1 MHLCPDYQAM
11 KQTSSSTYSDLLRS
25 LMQPLNIPSFK
36 ALSRTAGVSE
46 WQVKQLRQGR
56 TAQMQV
62 EPLFKL
68 SQTLQISL
76 NELLAKFSDLPL
88 QPSNPG
94 SNQQFSNLQQEYR
107 RLEAQLTKQQ
117 QTLQQEFQRSSLQT
131 LESLLLQLPTAAY
144 AAENNP
150 QIPAARLLP
159 LLRPI
164 EQLLKSWG
172 VEAIAPVGSEVDY
185 DPQMH
190 QLMEGRAEVGD
201 RVKIRYTGY
210 TQGDKLLHRAKVS
223 PISNP

>member
-1 MHLCPDYQAM
+1 MN
-11 KQTSSSTYSDLLRS
+11 QTSSSNRSDLLRS
-25 LMQPLNIPSFK
+25 LMQPLNISSFK

-56 TAQMQV
+56 AAQMQV

-68 SQTLQISL
+68 SQTLQLSL
-76 NELLAKFSDLPL
+76 NELLTKFSDLPL
-88 QPSNPG
+88 QPSNSG
-94 SNQQFSNLQQEYR
+94 SNQQLSNLQQEYR
-107 RLEAQLTKQQ
+107 RLEAQLAEQQ

-131 LESLLLQLPTAAY
+131 LESLLLQLPTAAF

-150 QIPAARLLP
+150 QIPAVRLLP

-172 VEAIAPVGSEVDY
+172 VEAIAPVGSEVPY
-185 DPQMH
+185 DPQLH
-190 QLMEGRAEVGD
+190 QLMEGQVEVGD
-201 RVKIRYTGY
+201 RVKIRYAGY

-223 PISNP
+223 PAVNS

>member
-1 MHLCPDYQAM
+1 MD
-11 KQTSSSTYSDLLRS
+11 QTSRLEYSDLLRS

-56 TAQMQV
+56 AAQMQV

-76 NELLAKFSDLPL
+76 NELLVKFSDLPL
-88 QPSNPG
+88 ADLPLSPSQPD
-94 SNQQFSNLQQEYR
+94 SNQQLTALQQEYR
-107 RLEAQLTKQQ
+107 RLEAQLTEQQ
-117 QTLQQEFQRSSLQT
+117 QTLQQAFQRSSLQT

-150 QIPAARLLP
+150 QVPAARLLP

-172 VEAIAPVGSEVDY
+172 VEAIAPVGSEVPY
-185 DPQMH
+185 DPQLH
-190 QLMEGRAEVGD
+190 QLMEGQAEVGD
-201 RVKIRYTGY
+201 RVKIRYAGY

-223 PISNP
+223 PTSTL

>member
-1 MHLCPDYQAM
+1 
-11 KQTSSSTYSDLLRS
+11 
-25 LMQPLNIPSFK
+25 MQPLNIPSFK

-56 TAQMQV
+56 AAQMQA

-76 NELLAKFSDLPL
+76 DELLAKFSDLPFPSP
-88 QPSNPG
+88 QPDSIQ
-94 SNQQFSNLQQEYR
+94 SLSHLQQEYR
-107 RLEAQLTKQQ
+107 RLEAQLAEQQ

-172 VEAIAPVGSEVDY
+172 VEAIAPVGSEVPY
-185 DPQMH
+185 DPQFQ
-190 QLMEGRAEVGD
+190 QLMEGQAEVGD
-201 RVKIRYTGY
+201 RVKIRYAGY
-210 TQGDKLLHRAKVS
+210 TQGNKLLHRAKVS
-223 PISNP
+223 PVPNSYPPSSPLPPPPSSSPSGC

>member
-1 MHLCPDYQAM
+1 MNQIAG
-11 KQTSSSTYSDLLRS
+11 SDRSDVLRS

-36 ALSRTAGVSE
+36 ALSRSAGVSE
-46 WQVKQLRQGR
+46 WQVKQLRRGR
-56 TAQMQV
+56 AAQMQA
-62 EPLFKL
+62 ESLFRL

-76 NELLAKFSDLPL
+76 SELLAKFSDLPL
-88 QPSNPG
+88 QPPTSD
-94 SNQQFSNLQQEYR
+94 SNQPQSNLQQEYR
-107 RLEAQLTKQQ
+107 RLETQLAEQR

-164 EQLLKSWG
+164 EQLLRSWG
-172 VEAIAPVGSEVDY
+172 VEAIAPVGSEVSY
-185 DPQMH
+185 DPQVH

-201 RVKIRYTGY
+201 RVKIRYAGY
-210 TQGDKLLHRAKVS
+210 IQGDKLLHRAKVS
-223 PISNP
+223 PVSTS

>member
-1 MHLCPDYQAM
+1 
-11 KQTSSSTYSDLLRS
+11 
-25 LMQPLNIPSFK
+25 MQPLNLPSFK

-56 TAQMQV
+56 AAQMQA

-76 NELLAKFSDLPL
+76 NELLAQFSNLPL
-88 QPSNPG
+88 QLSNPG
-94 SNQQFSNLQQEYR
+94 SSQQLSHLQQEYR
-107 RLEAQLTKQQ
+107 RLEAQLAEQK

-172 VEAIAPVGSEVDY
+172 VEAIAPVGTEVPY
-185 DPQMH
+185 DPQFH

-210 TQGDKLLHRAKVS
+210 IQGDKLLHRTKVS
-223 PISNP
+223 PVVT

>member
-1 MHLCPDYQAM
+1 MN
-11 KQTSSSTYSDLLRS
+11 QTSNSNHSDLLRS

-36 ALSRTAGVSE
+36 ALSRTADVSE

-56 TAQMQV
+56 AAQMQA

-76 NELLAKFSDLPL
+76 NELLAKFSNLPL
-88 QPSNPG
+88 PSSEPNSTQNLG
-94 SNQQFSNLQQEYR
+94 HLQQEYR
-107 RLEAQLTKQQ
+107 RLEAQLAEQQ
-117 QTLQQEFQRSSLQT
+117 RTLQQEFQRSSLQT
-131 LESLLLQLPTAAY
+131 LESLLLQLPTATY

-172 VEAIAPVGSEVDY
+172 VEAIAPVGSEVAY
-185 DPQMH
+185 DPQLH
-190 QLMEGRAEVGD
+190 QLMEGWAESGD

-210 TQGDKLLHRAKVS
+210 IQGKKLLYRAKVS
-223 PISNP
+223 PVSNP

>member
-1 MHLCPDYQAM
+1 M
-11 KQTSSSTYSDLLRS
+11 LRS

-56 TAQMQV
+56 AAQMQV

-76 NELLAKFSDLPL
+76 NELLVKFSDLPL
-88 QPSNPG
+88 ADLPLSPSQPD
-94 SNQQFSNLQQEYR
+94 SNQQLTALQQEYR
-107 RLEAQLTKQQ
+107 RLEAQLTEQQ
-117 QTLQQEFQRSSLQT
+117 QTLQQAFQRSSLQT

-150 QIPAARLLP
+150 QVPAARLLP

-172 VEAIAPVGSEVDY
+172 VEAIAPVGSEVPY
-185 DPQMH
+185 DPQLH
-190 QLMEGRAEVGD
+190 QLMEGQAEVGD
-201 RVKIRYTGY
+201 RVKIRYAGY

-223 PISNP
+223 PTSTL

>member
-1 MHLCPDYQAM
+1 MN
-11 KQTSSSTYSDLLRS
+11 QTSSSNYSDLLRS
-25 LMQPLNIPSFK
+25 LMQLLNISSFK
-36 ALSRTAGVSE
+36 SLSRTAGVSE

-56 TAQMQV
+56 AAQMQA

-68 SQTLQISL
+68 SQALQISL

-88 QPSNPG
+88 SSPEPNSTQSLYH
-94 SNQQFSNLQQEYR
+94 LQQEYR
-107 RLEAQLTKQQ
+107 RLEAQLAEQQ

-172 VEAIAPVGSEVDY
+172 VEAIAPVGSEVAY
-185 DPQMH
+185 DPQLH

-210 TQGDKLLHRAKVS
+210 IQGKKLLHRAKVS
-223 PISNP
+223 PVSNP

>member
-1 MHLCPDYQAM
+1 
-11 KQTSSSTYSDLLRS
+11 
-25 LMQPLNIPSFK
+25 MQPLNLPSFK
-36 ALSRTAGVSE
+36 AFSRTAGVSE

-56 TAQMQV
+56 AAQMQA

-88 QPSNPG
+88 QPSNSG
-94 SNQQFSNLQQEYR
+94 SSQQFSNLQQEYH
-107 RLEAQLTKQQ
+107 RLESQLTEQQ
-117 QTLQQEFQRSSLQT
+117 QILQQEFQRSSLQT

-172 VEAIAPVGSEVDY
+172 VEAIAPVGTEVPY
-185 DPQMH
+185 DPQLH

-223 PISNP
+223 PISPS

>member
-1 MHLCPDYQAM
+1 MNQISA
-11 KQTSSSTYSDLLRS
+11 SDRSDVLRS

-46 WQVKQLRQGR
+46 WQVKQLRRGR
-56 TAQMQV
+56 AAQMQV

-76 NELLAKFSDLPL
+76 DELLAKFSDLPL
-88 QPSNPG
+88 QPSNLD
-94 SNQQFSNLQQEYR
+94 SNQRLSHLQQEYR
-107 RLEAQLTKQQ
+107 RLEAQLAEQQ
-117 QTLQQEFQRSSLQT
+117 QTLQQEFQRSSLQI

-172 VEAIAPVGSEVDY
+172 VEAIAPVGSEVPY
-185 DPQMH
+185 DPQFH
-190 QLMEGRAEVGD
+190 QLIKGQAEVGD

-210 TQGDKLLHRAKVS
+210 VQGDKLLHRAKVS
-223 PISNP
+223 PVSSS

>member
-1 MHLCPDYQAM
+1 
-11 KQTSSSTYSDLLRS
+11 
-25 LMQPLNIPSFK
+25 MQPLNLPSFK

-56 TAQMQV
+56 AAQMQA
-62 EPLFKL
+62 ESLFKL

-88 QPSNPG
+88 QLSNPG
-94 SNQQFSNLQQEYR
+94 SSQQFSNLQQEYH
-107 RLEAQLTKQQ
+107 RLESQLTEQQ

-172 VEAIAPVGSEVDY
+172 VEAIAPVGTEVSY
-185 DPQMH
+185 DPQLH

-223 PISNP
+223 PISPS